1 MKRIASKESYLKT
14 KTAARPTEENE
25 RIYWDK
31 LYDISKL
38 DPGADGSRDE
48 IIVLALTNLVMSS
61 DSSLDRDRVR
71 HSLKSMR
78 SPTLERR
85 SKLKRDRQ
93 I

>member
-48 IIVLALTNLVMSS
+48 IMVLALTNLVMSS

-71 HSLKSMR
+71 AFAQEYAFPYFGEAFKAQ
-78 SPTLERR
+78 ER
-85 SKLKRDRQ
+85 
-93 I
+93 